1 MSLINFLRKKSA
13 LTTLSFDKAYCKIYY
28 HSDIRAVHLDWN
40 NRATHDQFIEACDF
54 SLSLMVEKK
63 ARKMIADN
71 SKVSEVSEEN
81 QYWLTEN
88 WFPRALEK
96 GFQYSAVISPDKDS
110 VKSALRLIV
119 SRINSNHI
127 IVRHFSELS
136 LAKEWLLKAE

>member
-1 MSLINFLRKKSA
+1 
-13 LTTLSFDKAYCKIYY
+13 
-28 HSDIRAVHLDWN
+28 
-40 NRATHDQFIEACDF
+40 
-54 SLSLMVEKK
+54 
-63 ARKMIADN
+63 MIADN